1 MVPLFLVNDG
11 DPDLYAGGATLSE
24 TLRLIAVVVLLLS
37 AAINLVRRQWALN
50 IFALGLQYAGIFLII
65 LEVRSPLLAA
75 IKLIVGLMV
84 SLMLYLTLVSS
95 GLIESLVQRRRFSSG
110 ELFRGTIALLLF
122 LISFLAASGLQE
134 SAFPQSSQL
143 LLTASLGLI
152 LFGLFQMG
160 TITEPLYLAIGLLT
174 FLSGFELLYASLEF
188 SRVLEALF
196 TAVNL
201 SLALVGSYF
210 IIKDVESRSA

>member
-1 MVPLFLVNDG
+1 MN
-11 DPDLYAGGATLSE
+11 E
-24 TLRLIAVVVLLLS
+24 TTRAIAVALLLL
-37 AAINLVRRQWALN
+37 AAGINLTRRQWALN
-50 IFALGLQYAGIFLII
+50 ILALGLQYVCMFLLI

-84 SLMLYLTLVSS
+84 TLMLYMTLSTS
-95 GLIESLVQRRRFSSG
+95 GLIEPLHVRRRITSG
-110 ELFRGTIALLLF
+110 EIFRGTIAILLVLVSY
-122 LISFLAASGLQE
+122 IAAPRLQQ
-134 SAFPQSSQL
+134 SAFSQVSVTL
-143 LLTASLGLI
+143 LKASLGLM

-160 TITEPLYLAIGLLT
+160 SITEPLYLVIGLLT
-174 FLSGFELLYASLEF
+174 FLAGFELLYANLEF

-210 IIKDVESRSA
+210 IVKDVEGRSA

>member
-1 MVPLFLVNDG
+1 M
-11 DPDLYAGGATLSE
+11 SE
-24 TLRLIAVVVLLLS
+24 TVRIASAVLLLIA

-50 IFALGLQYAGIFLII
+50 IMALGLQYICIFLLI
-65 LEVRSPLLAA
+65 LEVRSPLLAS

-84 SLMLYLTLVSS
+84 SLMLFTTLVSS
-95 GLIESLVQRRRFSSG
+95 GLIESLIKRRRLSTG
-110 ELFRGTIALLLF
+110 EVFRGTIAMLLV
-122 LISFLAASGLQE
+122 LISFLAGPALQQ

-143 LLTASLGLI
+143 LLRVSVGLI

-160 TITEPLYLAIGLLT
+160 TITEPLYLVIGLLT

-201 SLALVGSYF
+201 SLALMGSFF
-210 IIKDVESRSA
+210 IVKDVESRST

>member
-1 MVPLFLVNDG
+1 M
-11 DPDLYAGGATLSE
+11 SE
-24 TLRLIAVVVLLLS
+24 TLRTILAAILLLS
-37 AAINLVRRQWALN
+37 AAINLVRRQWTLN
-50 IFALGLQYAGIFLII
+50 IFALGLQYICIFLII
-65 LEVRSPLLAA
+65 LEIRTPFLAG

-84 SLMLYLTLVSS
+84 SLMLYLTLKSS
-95 GLIESLVQRRRFSSG
+95 GLIESIFLRRHVSSG
-110 ELFRGTIALLLF
+110 QTFRGTIALLLA
-122 LISFLAASGLQE
+122 LISILAAPTLQQ

-160 TITEPLYLAIGLLT
+160 TITEPLYLVIGLLT

-201 SLALVGSYF
+201 SLALIGCFF
-210 IIKDVESRSA
+210 IVKDVESRSG

>member
-1 MVPLFLVNDG
+1 M
-11 DPDLYAGGATLSE
+11 SE
-24 TLRLIAVVVLLLS
+24 TLRTFFAAVLLLS
-37 AAINLVRRQWALN
+37 AAINLVRRQWTLN
-50 IFALGLQYAGIFLII
+50 IFALGFQYICVFL
-65 LEVRSPLLAA
+65 LMQEVRSPLLAG
-75 IKLIVGLMV
+75 IKLLVGLMV
-84 SLMLYLTLVSS
+84 SLMLFLTLKSS
-95 GLIESLVQRRRFSSG
+95 GLIESILLRRHVSSG
-110 ELFRGTIALLLF
+110 EIFRGTIALLLA
-122 LISFLAASGLQE
+122 LISFLAAPALQQ

-188 SRVLEALF
+188 SRILEALL

-201 SLALVGSYF
+201 SLALIGSFF
-210 IIKDVESRSA
+210 IVKDVESRSE

>member
-1 MVPLFLVNDG
+1 MN
-11 DPDLYAGGATLSE
+11 E
-24 TLRLIAVVVLLLS
+24 TLRTITVVVLLL
-37 AAINLVRRQWALN
+37 ATAINLVRRQWAIN
-50 IFALGLQYAGIFLII
+50 ILALGFQYICFFLII
-65 LEVRSPLLAA
+65 LDVRSPLLAA

-84 SLMLYLTLVSS
+84 TLMLYLTVVSS
-95 GLIESLVQRRRFSSG
+95 GLIESLLRPRRPTAG
-110 ELFRGTIALLLF
+110 EVFRGTIALLLV
-122 LISFLAASGLQE
+122 LISFRAGTGLQQ

-160 TITEPLYLAIGLLT
+160 TITEPLYLVIGLLT

-210 IIKDVESRSA
+210 IVKDVESRSA

>member
-1 MVPLFLVNDG
+1 MN
-11 DPDLYAGGATLSE
+11 E
-24 TLRLIAVVVLLLS
+24 TIRIIAVVILLLS

-50 IFALGLQYAGIFLII
+50 VIALAIQYVCIFLLI
-65 LEVRSPLLAA
+65 LEVRTPLLAA
-75 IKLIVGLMV
+75 IKVIVGLMV
-84 SLMLYLTLVSS
+84 TTMLYMTLISS
-95 GLIESLVQRRRFSSG
+95 GLIESLLIRRRFSSG
-110 ELFRGTIALLLF
+110 EVFRSTVALLLG
-122 LISFLAASGLQE
+122 LISYLAAPSLQQ

-160 TITEPLYLAIGLLT
+160 TITEPLYLVIGLLT

-188 SRVLEALF
+188 SRALEALF
-196 TAVNL
+196 TVVNL

-210 IIKDVESRSA
+210 IVKDVESRSK

>member
-1 MVPLFLVNDG
+1 VN
-11 DPDLYAGGATLSE
+11 E
-24 TLRLIAVVVLLLS
+24 TLRTITVVVLLL
-37 AAINLVRRQWALN
+37 ATAINLVRRQWAIN
-50 IFALGLQYAGIFLII
+50 ILALGFQYICFFLII
-65 LEVRSPLLAA
+65 LDVRSPLLAA

-84 SLMLYLTLVSS
+84 TLMLYLTVVSS
-95 GLIESLVQRRRFSSG
+95 GLIESLLRPRRPTTG
-110 ELFRGTIALLLF
+110 EVFRGTIAILLV
-122 LISFLAASGLQE
+122 LISFWAGTGLQQ
-134 SAFPQSSQL
+134 SAFHQSSQL

-160 TITEPLYLAIGLLT
+160 TITEPLYLVIGLLT

-210 IIKDVESRSA
+210 IVKDVESRSA

>member
-1 MVPLFLVNDG
+1 MN
-11 DPDLYAGGATLSE
+11 E
-24 TLRLIAVVVLLLS
+24 TLRTVAVAILFLS
-37 AAINLVRRQWALN
+37 AAINLARRQWALN
-50 IFALGLQYAGIFLII
+50 IIALGLQYVCVFLLI
-65 LEVRSPLLAA
+65 LEVRTPLLAA

-84 SLMLYLTLVSS
+84 SMMLYLTLISS
-95 GLIESLVQRRRFSSG
+95 GLIESLLIRRRISSG
-110 ELFRGTIALLLF
+110 EVFRGTIALLLA
-122 LISFLAASGLQE
+122 LISYLAASGLQQ

-160 TITEPLYLAIGLLT
+160 TINEPLYLVIGLLT

-201 SLALVGSYF
+201 SLALIGSYF
-210 IIKDVESRSA
+210 IVKDVESRSV

>member
-1 MVPLFLVNDG
+1 M
-11 DPDLYAGGATLSE
+11 SE
-24 TLRLIAVVVLLLS
+24 TLRTILAAFLLLT

-50 IFALGLQYAGIFLII
+50 IFALGFQYICIFLLI
-65 LEVRSPLLAA
+65 LEVRSPLLAG

-84 SLMLYLTLVSS
+84 SLMLYLTLSSS
-95 GLIESLVQRRRFSSG
+95 GLIESLLVRGRLSSG
-110 ELFRGTIALLLF
+110 EVFRGTIALLLA
-122 LISFLAASGLQE
+122 LISFLAAPALQQ
-134 SAFPQSSQL
+134 SVFPQSSQL

-160 TITEPLYLAIGLLT
+160 TINEPLYLVIGLLT

-188 SRVLEALF
+188 SRLLEALF

-201 SLALVGSYF
+201 SLALIGSYF
-210 IIKDVESRSA
+210 IVKDVESRSE

>member
-1 MVPLFLVNDG
+1 M
-11 DPDLYAGGATLSE
+11 SE
-24 TLRLIAVVVLLLS
+24 TLRTILAAILLLT
-37 AAINLVRRQWALN
+37 AAINLVRRQWAVN
-50 IFALGLQYAGIFLII
+50 IFALRLQYICIFLLI
-65 LEVRSPLLAA
+65 LEVRPPLLAG

-84 SLMLYLTLVSS
+84 SLMLYLTLSSS
-95 GLIESLVQRRRFSSG
+95 GLIESLLVRRRFSSG
-110 ELFRGTIALLLF
+110 EVFRGTIALLLA
-122 LISFLAASGLQE
+122 LISFLAAPALQQ

-160 TITEPLYLAIGLLT
+160 TINEPLYLVIGLLT

-188 SRVLEALF
+188 SRLLEGLF

-201 SLALVGSYF
+201 SLALIGSF
-210 IIKDVESRSA
+210 FLVKDVDSRSAS

>member
-1 MVPLFLVNDG
+1 M
-11 DPDLYAGGATLSE
+11 SE
-24 TLRLIAVVVLLLS
+24 TLRTVFAAVLLLS
-37 AAINLVRRQWALN
+37 AAINLVRRQWTLN
-50 IFALGLQYAGIFLII
+50 IFALGFQYICVFLLIQ
-65 LEVRSPLLAA
+65 EVRSPLLAG
-75 IKLIVGLMV
+75 IKLLVGLMV
-84 SLMLYLTLVSS
+84 SLMLFLTLKSS
-95 GLIESLVQRRRFSSG
+95 GLIESILLRRHVSSG
-110 ELFRGTIALLLF
+110 EIFRGTIALLLA
-122 LISFLAASGLQE
+122 LISFLAAPALQQ

-188 SRVLEALF
+188 SRILEALL

-201 SLALVGSYF
+201 SLALIGSFF
-210 IIKDVESRSA
+210 IVKDVESRSE

>member
-1 MVPLFLVNDG
+1 
-11 DPDLYAGGATLSE
+11 
-24 TLRLIAVVVLLLS
+24 
-37 AAINLVRRQWALN
+37 
-50 IFALGLQYAGIFLII
+50 
-65 LEVRSPLLAA
+65 
-75 IKLIVGLMV
+75 
-84 SLMLYLTLVSS
+84 
-95 GLIESLVQRRRFSSG
+95 
-110 ELFRGTIALLLF
+110 
-122 LISFLAASGLQE
+122 
-134 SAFPQSSQL
+134 
-143 LLTASLGLI
+143 LI

-188 SRVLEALF
+188 SRILEALF

>member
-1 MVPLFLVNDG
+1 M
-11 DPDLYAGGATLSE
+11 SE
-24 TLRLIAVVVLLLS
+24 TLRLVSVALLLL
-37 AAINLVRRQWALN
+37 AAALNLVRRQWALN
-50 IFALGLQYAGIFLII
+50 ILALGLQYICVFLII

-84 SLMLYLTLVSS
+84 SLMLYMTLVSS
-95 GLIESLVQRRRFSSG
+95 GLIESLLVRRRLSSG
-110 ELFRGTIALLLF
+110 EVFRGTIALLLV
-122 LISFLAASGLQE
+122 LISILLSPVLQQ

-143 LLTASLGLI
+143 LLTASVGLI

-160 TITEPLYLAIGLLT
+160 TITEPLYLVIGLLT

-201 SLALVGSYF
+201 SLALIGCFF
-210 IIKDVESRSA
+210 IVKDVESRSG

>member
-1 MVPLFLVNDG
+1 M
-11 DPDLYAGGATLSE
+11 SE
-24 TLRLIAVVVLLLS
+24 TLRTVLAAILLLS
-37 AAINLVRRQWALN
+37 AAINLVRRQWTLN
-50 IFALGLQYAGIFLII
+50 NFALGLQYICIFLLI
-65 LEVRSPLLAA
+65 LEVRSTFLAG

-84 SLMLYLTLVSS
+84 SLMLYLTLKSS
-95 GLIESLVQRRRFSSG
+95 GLIESTLLRRHVTSA
-110 ELFRGTIALLLF
+110 EIFRGTIALLLA
-122 LISFLAASGLQE
+122 LISFLAAPALQQ

-160 TITEPLYLAIGLLT
+160 TITEPLYLVIGLLT

-188 SRVLEALF
+188 SRLLEALL

-201 SLALVGSYF
+201 SLALIGSFF
-210 IIKDVESRSA
+210 IVKDVESGSE

>member
-1 MVPLFLVNDG
+1 MTD
-11 DPDLYAGGATLSE
+11 
-24 TLRLIAVVVLLLS
+24 TLRIIAVVVLLLS

-50 IFALGLQYAGIFLII
+50 ILALGLQYVGVFLLI

-84 SLMLYLTLVSS
+84 SLMLYLTLISS
-95 GLIESLVQRRRFSSG
+95 GLIESLVQRRQISSG

-122 LISFLAASGLQE
+122 LISFLAAAGLQQ

-160 TITEPLYLAIGLLT
+160 TITEPLYLVIGLLT
-174 FLSGFELLYASLEF
+174 FLSGFELLYGSLEF

-210 IIKDVESRSA
+210 IVKDVESRSA

>member
-1 MVPLFLVNDG
+1 M
-11 DPDLYAGGATLSE
+11 SE
-24 TLRLIAVVVLLLS
+24 TLRTVLAGILLLS
-37 AAINLVRRQWALN
+37 AAINLVRRQWTLN
-50 IFALGLQYAGIFLII
+50 NFALGLQYICIFLLI
-65 LEVRSPLLAA
+65 LEVRSTFLAG

-84 SLMLYLTLVSS
+84 SLMLYLTLKSS
-95 GLIESLVQRRRFSSG
+95 GLIESTLLRRHVTSG
-110 ELFRGTIALLLF
+110 EIFRGTIALLLA
-122 LISFLAASGLQE
+122 LISFLAAPALQQ

-160 TITEPLYLAIGLLT
+160 TITEPLYLVIGLLT

-188 SRVLEALF
+188 SRLLEALL

-201 SLALVGSYF
+201 SLALIGSFF
-210 IIKDVESRSA
+210 IVKDVESGSE

>member
-1 MVPLFLVNDG
+1 M
-11 DPDLYAGGATLSE
+11 SE
-24 TLRLIAVVVLLLS
+24 ILRTTALVVLLLA

-50 IFALGLQYAGIFLII
+50 ILALGIQYICVFLIL
-65 LEVRSPLLAA
+65 LEVRTPLLAA

-84 SLMLYLTLVSS
+84 STMLYLILASS
-95 GLIESLVQRRRFSSG
+95 GLIESLLVRRRVSSG
-110 ELFRGTIALLLF
+110 EIFRATIALLLV
-122 LISFLAASGLQE
+122 LVSSLAAPELRDSV
-134 SAFPQSSQL
+134 FPQSSQL
-143 LLTASLGLI
+143 LLSASLGLI

-160 TITEPLYLAIGLLT
+160 TITEPLYLVIGLLT

-201 SLALVGSYF
+201 SLALVGCYF
-210 IIKDVESRSA
+210 IVNDVESRLG

>member
-1 MVPLFLVNDG
+1 MN
-11 DPDLYAGGATLSE
+11 E
-24 TLRLIAVVVLLLS
+24 TLRTVLAAFLLLS
-37 AAINLVRRQWALN
+37 AAINLVRRQWTLN
-50 IFALGLQYAGIFLII
+50 IFALGLQYICIFLII
-65 LEVRSPLLAA
+65 LEVRAPFLAG

-84 SLMLYLTLVSS
+84 SLMLFLTLKSS
-95 GLIESLVQRRRFSSG
+95 GLIESIFLRRHVSSG
-110 ELFRGTIALLLF
+110 EIFRGTIALLLA
-122 LISFLAASGLQE
+122 LISFLAAPALQQ

-160 TITEPLYLAIGLLT
+160 TITEPLYLVIGLLT

-188 SRVLEALF
+188 SRLLEALL

-201 SLALVGSYF
+201 SLALIGSFF
-210 IIKDVESRSA
+210 IVKDVESRSE

>member
-1 MVPLFLVNDG
+1 M
-11 DPDLYAGGATLSE
+11 SE
-24 TLRLIAVVVLLLS
+24 TLGTVLAAILLLS
-37 AAINLVRRQWALN
+37 AAINLVRRQWTLN
-50 IFALGLQYAGIFLII
+50 IFALGLQYICIFLLI
-65 LEVRSPLLAA
+65 LEVRSPFLAG

-84 SLMLYLTLVSS
+84 SLMLYLTLKSS
-95 GLIESLVQRRRFSSG
+95 GLIESTLLRRHVTSG
-110 ELFRGTIALLLF
+110 EIFRGTIALLLA
-122 LISFLAASGLQE
+122 LISFLAAPALQQ

-160 TITEPLYLAIGLLT
+160 TITEPLYLVIGLLT

-188 SRVLEALF
+188 SRLLEALL

-201 SLALVGSYF
+201 SLALIGSFF
-210 IIKDVESRSA
+210 IVKDVESGSE